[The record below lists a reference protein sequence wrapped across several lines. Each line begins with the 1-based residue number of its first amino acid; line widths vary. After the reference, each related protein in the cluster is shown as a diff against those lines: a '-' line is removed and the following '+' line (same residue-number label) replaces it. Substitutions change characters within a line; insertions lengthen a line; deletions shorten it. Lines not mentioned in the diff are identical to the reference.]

1 MDIEDA
7 ENKLCLK
14 MMGELSYLAAINRSQ
29 VISKD
34 NGCES
39 GEEWGVGVSSKGQR
53 RLVVEL
59 DPCWVVEHLNV
70 S

>member
-1 MDIEDA
+1 
-7 ENKLCLK
+7 

-39 GEEWGVGVSSKGQR
+39 GEEWVVGVSSKGQR